1 MDEAVSYIK
10 TLHQTL
16 QKLQKQKLER
26 LQRAA
31 STFGFHESPIMI
43 SQRLSNDSTEAFLAD
58 QGSSNNLQG
67 RAITANKSCS
77 NNPLSAA
84 SLPYPVIFETWTSSN
99 VVLNI
104 CGEEAQISVC
114 SSTKPGLLT
123 TICYV
128 LEKHRIEVVSAH
140 ITSDSNRSM
149 YIIQA
154 RVIHAC
160 ICYNIILA
168 ST

>member
-1 MDEAVSYIK
+1 MAIN
-10 TLHQTL
+10 
-16 QKLQKQKLER
+16 
-26 LQRAA
+26 AA
-31 STFGFHESPIMI
+31 TTINLNNFSHH
-43 SQRLSNDSTEAFLAD
+43 D
-58 QGSSNNLQG
+58 Q
-67 RAITANKSCS
+67 
-77 NNPLSAA
+77 LSATLR
-84 SLPYPVIFETWTSSN
+84 SRSSTNLDSVNFQTWTSSN

-104 CGEEAQISVC
+104 CGEAAQISVC
-114 SSTKPGLLT
+114 SSKKPGLLT